1 MAPHPKPISGFGK
14 RFPLKVNCL
23 DHLLVIV
30 ICLNMRAVAD
40 WSLPCRD
47 MAHQSSIKGASVAWI
62 GEYGDIVNG
71 HEGQYRVRL
80 LDNKSALGI
89 PDIPD

>member
-14 RFPLKVNCL
+14 WFPLKVNCL

-30 ICLNMRAVAD
+30 ICLNMRAMAD

-47 MAHQSSIKGASVAWI
+47 MAHQSLTKGASVAWI
-62 GEYGDIVNG
+62 REYGDIVNG

-80 LDNKSALGI
+80 LVTKV
-89 PDIPD
+89 P

>member
-1 MAPHPKPISGFGK
+1 
-14 RFPLKVNCL
+14 
-23 DHLLVIV
+23 
-30 ICLNMRAVAD
+30 MRAMAD

-47 MAHQSSIKGASVAWI
+47 MAHQSSTKGASVAWI

-80 LDNKSALGI
+80 LVTKV
-89 PDIPD
+89 P